1 MEKEKRRKK
10 LDDGRI
16 APEDVI
22 NELME
27 GVDLKQDV
35 NHDEAESK
43 YINGV
48 FLAESVFQYSPNLF
62 FCSFRVDIIRWTRQY
77 SFFRQARLTQILQ
90 TCSGEKIVHDYFLQL
105 RKTKSSSREHQE
117 KDQWFSFKLPLLS
130 FFAPHSLEIVI
141 FVSLG
146 FLVVSRKCNTR
157 RKWKVL
163 W

>member
-1 MEKEKRRKK
+1 MLKIPHCRNLSQGSPDTGFYGSMEKEKRRKK

-48 FLAESVFQYSPNLF
+48 FFSGKCFS
-62 FCSFRVDIIRWTRQY
+62 I
-77 SFFRQARLTQILQ
+77 LTKPIL
-90 TCSGEKIVHDYFLQL
+90 L
-105 RKTKSSSREHQE
+105 
-117 KDQWFSFKLPLLS
+117 
-130 FFAPHSLEIVI
+130 
-141 FVSLG
+141 
-146 FLVVSRKCNTR
+146 
-157 RKWKVL
+157 
-163 W
+163 